1 MRGPLDSF
9 TSITISPAPMT
20 RELVDYFILD
30 SLANDLE
37 ALEDV
42 LRILNGD
49 GMGWRSHHPE
59 PFTRDEVVAALFRC
73 IRDGLVRAAVLTADG
88 KSLVSLE
95 DRALPGC
102 SVDDVWFELT
112 ARGRVVHASWEPPEA
127 AS

>member
-1 MRGPLDSF
+1 MREPLDS
-9 TSITISPAPMT
+9 SRASRSAGASWLEIRSTI
-20 RELVDYFILD
+20 ILD

-49 GMGWRSHHPE
+49 AIGWRTHHPE
-59 PFTRDEVVAALFRC
+59 PFTRNEVVPALYRC
-73 IRDGLVRAAVLTADG
+73 IRDRLVRAAVLTRDG
-88 KSLVSLE
+88 KSLESL
-95 DRALPGC
+95 DDHVLPTG

-112 ARGRVVHASWEPPEA
+112 ARGRSVHSTWEPPEA